1 MIFGVDHLVF
11 CGRQADLG
19 RLRPRLTAAGFA
31 PVPGRLRFDEI
42 GAHSESVAY
51 GGGGFV
57 EVVYQVAPGKAP
69 RAWFDGP
76 VPRLIGLGVS
86 SDEFE
91 RDTAGWHWTMDEE
104 QTLEDGSILR
114 IHAAGPHEHLSELYV
129 FAMDRP
135 DRELDHPGLG
145 ATSELATLTFSGRGS
160 GEWRQRLRGWL
171 GSSDAIGDVALRFVH
186 GEGPV
191 SVTPTFRVAS
201 APGTVPLACGAIE
214 LQGASG

>member
-11 CGRQADLG
+11 CGRQADLA
-19 RLRPRLTAAGFA
+19 RLRPRLTAAGFV

-57 EVVYQVAPGKAP
+57 EVVYEVERGKAP

-91 RDTAGWHWTMDEE
+91 RDTAGWEWTMEE
-104 QTLEDGSILR
+104 ELMLEDGSTLR

-145 ATSELATLTFSGRGS
+145 ATSQLVALTFSGVGS
-160 GEWRQRLRGWL
+160 DEWRQRLRRWL
-171 GSSDAIGDVALRFVH
+171 GSSDAIGDVQLQFLD
-186 GEGPV
+186 GEGTV
-191 SVTPTFRVAS
+191 FVTPTFRVAS
-201 APGTVPLACGAIE
+201 AAGTVPLACGAIE
-214 LQGASG
+214 LQVASG

>member
-11 CGRQADLG
+11 CGRQADLPV
-19 RLRPRLTAAGFA
+19 LRERLTAAGFA

-42 GAHSESVAY
+42 GARSESVAY
-51 GGGGFV
+51 RGGGFV
-57 EVVYQVAPGKAP
+57 EVVYEVEDGKAP

-91 RDTAGWHWTMDEE
+91 RDTAGWRWTMDEK
-104 QTLEDGSILR
+104 QRLEDGSTLR
-114 IHAAGPHEHLSELYV
+114 IHAAGPHEHLSELYL

-145 ATSELATLTFSGRGS
+145 ATSELAALTFSGQESDG
-160 GEWRQRLRGWL
+160 WRQQLRRWL
-171 GSSDAIGDVALRFVH
+171 GSSDAIGSVQLRFLE
-186 GEGPV
+186 GQGPV

-201 APGTVPLACGAIE
+201 TPGTVRLARGAIE